1 MNAMAKDPYRYFRI
15 EARELIEQLGKGVLA
30 LEQGGSEP
38 EQVALLLRWAHTLK
52 GAARVVRQ
60 ARIADLVHGVEELLT
75 PLRSADAAPPR
86 STVDQLL
93 AACDQVNLLLGQLP
107 AADGAGAGNSSG
119 GTAGA
124 GGAPGLAAPSQDP
137 PQRMVRADVLE
148 VDVLLEGL
156 GEIGTEL
163 AGLRRAIG
171 SLEDLRELALAAGE
185 AAPQG
190 GRVLLAQLDAL
201 ERRMA
206 GGAERIDRELRQTR
220 DAAERLRL
228 VPVAGIF
235 STLGRCARDAAHS
248 SGRQVV
254 FEASGGPLR
263 IDGEVLDVML
273 GALLQLV
280 RNAVAHGIETPA
292 QRGAAG
298 KDATGRI
305 TLEVARRGYMAW
317 FRLRDDGR
325 GVDLAALR
333 RVLAQRGQPVPD
345 DGAALLARLLEGGIS
360 TSSAVTELSGRGIG
374 MDVVRAAMGKL
385 GGQAQ
390 ASSSAAGTSF
400 ELCVPLS
407 LAALDVLLVEAD
419 GQSMALPLDAVQGA
433 LRVPQEEVVHTADG
447 AAIVYEGQ
455 LLPLLPLAL
464 GAAARSAHLAA
475 PRAMTAVVIRSRGEL
490 LALAAS
496 SLGGVDSVVLR
507 ALPPLMTAEPM
518 VLGLYLDIEGEP
530 RMVLDPEELGGAL
543 TRRRSSDREVATP
556 CPPILIVDDS
566 LTTRMLESSILES
579 AGYQVALAASA
590 EEGLELAR
598 QHRYALFLVDVE
610 MPGMDGFGFISAV
623 RADPQLCE
631 IPALLVTSL
640 DSAEHKRRGSAAGA
654 NGYIVKNEF
663 DQTAFL
669 AQIGE
674 LVQR

>member
-1 MNAMAKDPYRYFRI
+1 MAKDPYRYFRI

-30 LEQGGSEP
+30 LEQGGRDP

-60 ARIADLVHGVEELLT
+60 GQIADLVHGLEELLM
-75 PLRSADAAPPR
+75 PLRSLDAALPR

-93 AACDQVNLLLGQLP
+93 AACDQVNQLLGQLP
-107 AADGAGAGNSSG
+107 LANGDGNGGDTGNAGDSA
-119 GTAGA
+119 
-124 GGAPGLAAPSQDP
+124 APGPAAPTQDA
-137 PQRMVRADVLE
+137 PQRMVRADILE

-156 GEIGTEL
+156 GEIGAEL
-163 AGLRRAIG
+163 AGMRRAIG
-171 SLEDLRELALAAGE
+171 TLEDLRELALAAGE
-185 AAPQG
+185 VPPQG

-235 STLGRCARDAAHS
+235 STLERCARDAAHS
-248 SGRQVV
+248 NGRQVV
-254 FEASGGPLR
+254 FEASGGHLR

-280 RNAVAHGIETPA
+280 RNAVAHGIDLPL
-292 QRGAAG
+292 QRSAAG
-298 KDATGRI
+298 KNPVGRI

-333 RVLAQRGQPVPD
+333 RVLADRGQHAPD

-374 MDVVRAAMGKL
+374 MDVVRAALAKL
-385 GGQAQ
+385 GGKAQ
-390 ASSSAAGTSF
+390 ASSSAAGASF

-407 LAALDVLLVEAD
+407 QAALDVLLVEAD
-419 GQSMALPLDAVQGA
+419 GQPIALPLDAVHGA
-433 LRVPQEEVVHTADG
+433 LRVPQEKVVHTVEG
-447 AAIVYEGQ
+447 AAIVYDGQ
-455 LLPLLPLAL
+455 LLPLLPLAF
-464 GAAARSAHLAA
+464 GTAVRNRHQGA
-475 PRAMTAVVIRSRGEL
+475 PRAMTAVVIRSRNEL
-490 LALAAS
+490 LALAAA

-518 VLGLYLDIEGEP
+518 VLGLYLNIEGEP

-543 TRRRSSDREVATP
+543 IQRRSSGREAAAP

-598 QHRYALFLVDVE
+598 QNRYALFLVDVE
-610 MPGMDGFGFISAV
+610 MPGMDGFGFVSEV
-623 RADPQLCE
+623 RADPQLCD

-640 DSAEHKRRGSAAGA
+640 DTAEHKRRGSEAGA

-674 LVQR
+674 LVQQ

>member
-1 MNAMAKDPYRYFRI
+1 MAKDPYRYFRI
-15 EARELIEQLGKGVLA
+15 EARELIEQIGKGVLA
-30 LEQGGSEP
+30 LEQGVRDV

-60 ARIADLVHGVEELLT
+60 AEIADLIHGVEELLT
-75 PLRSADAAPPR
+75 PLRSDDAPLPR

-93 AACDQVNLLLGQLP
+93 AACDRVNGLLAQLP
-107 AADGAGAGNSSG
+107 QPEAVPAAPVPMPV
-119 GTAGA
+119 T
-124 GGAPGLAAPSQDP
+124 GGAPAPEAEAEA
-137 PQRMVRADVLE
+137 PQRLGRADVLE

-163 AGLRRAIG
+163 AAMRRAIG
-171 SLEDLRELALAAGE
+171 TLDALRELALAGE
-185 AAPQG
+185 AAQG
-190 GRVLLAQLDAL
+190 GRVLVAQLDTL

-228 VPVAGIF
+228 VPVEGIF
-235 STLGRCARDAAHS
+235 TTLERCARDAAHS

-254 FEASGGPLR
+254 FEAAGGQLR
-263 IDGEVLDVML
+263 VDGEVLDVVL

-292 QRGAAG
+292 ERLAAG
-298 KDATGRI
+298 KPAAGRI
-305 TLEVARRGYMAW
+305 MLEVARRGYMVW
-317 FRLRDDGR
+317 FRCRDDGR
-325 GVDLAALR
+325 GIDHAALR
-333 RVLAQRGQPVPD
+333 RSLAERGLDAPD
-345 DGAALLARLLEGGIS
+345 DNAGLLARLMQGGVS
-360 TSSAVTELSGRGIG
+360 TSSVVTELSGRGIG

-385 GGQAQ
+385 GGKAQ
-390 ASSSAAGTSF
+390 AASSTGGATF
-400 ELCVPLS
+400 ELCVPLT

-419 GQSMALPLDAVQGA
+419 GQTMALPLDAVHGA
-433 LRVPQEEVVHTADG
+433 LRVPLDQVVHTVDG
-447 AAIVYEGQ
+447 GAIVYEGQ
-455 LLPLLPLAL
+455 LLPLLPLAV
-464 GAAARSAHLAA
+464 GAAARSAHLWS
-475 PRAMTAVVIRSRGEL
+475 PRAMTAVVIRSQGEL
-490 LALAAS
+490 LALATS
-496 SLGGVDSVVLR
+496 RLGGVDSVVLR
-507 ALPPLMTAEPM
+507 ALPPLVAADPM

-530 RMVLDPEELGGAL
+530 RLVLDPEELGRAL
-543 TRRRSSDREVATP
+543 TRRRSSGREVATP
-556 CPPILIVDDS
+556 CLPILIVDDS

-598 QHRYALFLVDVE
+598 QNRYALFLVDVE
-610 MPGMDGFGFISAV
+610 MPGMDGFGFITEI

-631 IPALLVTSL
+631 IPAMLVTSL
-640 DSAEHKRRGSAAGA
+640 DTAAHRRRGAEAGA

-669 AQIGE
+669 AKIGE